1 MYDAIPE
8 TQPLP
13 QSAVPTS
20 TVAAEATAPDPTPQ
34 HDLESFLARVV
45 PPGYLVVAYKKP
57 GQGMRHEFF
66 PPDERQKAAGFIHK
80 RTAQAYD
87 VWYSCGSYRT
97 AGERTQ
103 ANVQALQDF
112 WADLDVKRQGDGK
125 QDGTVYPDQASAVR
139 AVTEFCCASGIPK
152 PNLIIDSGF
161 GLHVH
166 WTIKD
171 AVSPDIWRPFA
182 EGLKRA
188 LIENGMWGD
197 LGVTTDSARIL
208 RPPET
213 RNFKDPTNPREVK
226 VLVWA
231 GAIPNATMYGALAPY
246 LDQTGRSAG
255 ARSNYG
261 SNNLNGAPPAVMMN
275 GASGSLLAAQAGI
288 EKKDYSIATIA
299 TKCPQVARS
308 LANGGAGDPYHLWYG
323 GHLTL
328 AHFCIDGQHYAHE
341 ISKGDPRYDPAQV
354 DAAWQRIA
362 DEVAQKGLGA
372 PTCTS
377 YDGYRPGVCSGCPHS
392 GKLNS
397 PLSLGHAPQITIP
410 STTVVI
416 SGAPASQMPREMDE
430 VTAQAELG
438 ARFSKAASY
447 GGKPTFIRHN
457 PDGTIERRKPED
469 LQVELSGHFVESV
482 GGQGK
487 KEQVGAAR
495 YLMNNPPRV
504 FDRIVYDP
512 PGSNLTRP
520 GEVTFNLWQGFDVA
534 PARGDWRLMRR
545 HIWRVLCGQDAAAF
559 KYLICWLADLVQN
572 PGRCPE
578 VMVILKSKL
587 GGHGKSLL
595 GKWLLRIFGLHGLE
609 VTDPEQVFGEFTA
622 NLEAKSFVLLEELT
636 FPGDHRNSAKVKAL
650 ITAKTVRI
658 NGKNTPAFY
667 VPNTLHYMVTT
678 NEACAIAADAGA
690 RRYFVLDIKD
700 DKPDAEGR
708 RYYQELV
715 AQAERGGIAAMLY
728 DLLLVDLSKFDIRDV
743 PVTDAL
749 IDQQRRSAD
758 DISKWIID
766 CVVTGEIIPGA
777 PNGGFGAAWPPA
789 RIHQSYVTWCQA
801 QGTRRPKVAQI
812 FGKSLSAMGF
822 MRSKTNNPPTWT
834 VPDPAKLLAA
844 VDRQEGIRKRGGG
857 DDRGRA
863 W

>member
-1 MYDAIPE
+1 V
-8 TQPLP
+8 PLDRHH
-13 QSAVPTS
+13 PTDS
-20 TVAAEATAPDPTPQ
+20 QAPAADQTAAETPTDFRYVGPKLHALGYPITVIRPESKAPFLEDWRQLAITQTAD
-34 HDLESFLARVV
+34 DVRRLA
-45 PPGYLVVAYKKP
+45 
-57 GQGMRHEFF
+57 
-66 PPDERQKAAGFIHK
+66 ERYG
-80 RTAQAYD
+80 
-87 VWYSCGSYRT
+87 SCGCGIVTSGT
-97 AGERTQ
+97 VG
-103 ANVQALQDF
+103 L
-112 WADLDVKRQGDGK
+112 DLDVLDKTAAVEIAELAWKMLGRTPARFGRAPK
-125 QDGTVYPDQASAVR
+125 MLLPYRTEGTIKGSIATRKFRDSTEQKHRVEWIINTQFVAFGRYPGIGRPYSWHGGSPLDIAANDLPL
-139 AVTEFCCASGIPK
+139 VTESQMREFIAEAEE
-152 PNLIIDSGF
+152 LLLRHGF
-161 GLHVH
+161 EPEQAATTTVVD
-166 WTIKD
+166 D
-171 AVSPDIWRPFA
+171 APLP
-182 EGLKRA
+182 
-188 LIENGMWGD
+188 
-197 LGVTTDSARIL
+197 
-208 RPPET
+208 
-213 RNFKDPTNPREVK
+213 
-226 VLVWA
+226 
-231 GAIPNATMYGALAPY
+231 
-246 LDQTGRSAG
+246 
-255 ARSNYG
+255 G
-261 SNNLNGAPPAVMMN
+261 SPPAVMIN
-275 GASGSLLAAQAGI
+275 GASGSLLAAQANVPGDWFDALPT
-288 EKKDYSIATIA
+288 EKKNSLVWALARHLVPYADESREKWLPKFAAFHDAFLRGATEGEAAAFWWCRTSKLCNEADIANSWAKFHPAGPGDSTIA
-299 TKCPQVARS
+299 TLIK
-308 LANGGAGDPYHLWYG
+308 
-323 GHLTL
+323 
-328 AHFCIDGQHYAHE
+328 
-341 ISKGDPRYDPAQV
+341 
-354 DAAWQRIA
+354 
-362 DEVAQKGLGA
+362 LGA
-372 PTCTS
+372 DTGFDFSPW
-377 YDGYRPGVCSGCPHS
+377 RSG
-392 GKLNS
+392 
-397 PLSLGHAPQITIP
+397 PQP
-410 STTVVI
+410 SVPASTTVVI
-416 SGAPASQMPREMDE
+416 TGAPASQMPREMDE
-430 VTAQAELG
+430 VTGQAELG

-520 GEVTFNLWQGFDVA
+520 GEVTFNLWRSFDVA
-534 PARGDWRLMRR
+534 PAQGDWRLMRQ
-545 HIWRVLCGQDAAAF
+545 HIWRTLCGQDAAAF
-559 KYLICWLADLVQN
+559 KYLVCWLADLVQN

-658 NGKNTPAFY
+658 NGKNTPSYY

-678 NEACAIAADAGA
+678 NEAWAIAADAGA

-700 DKPDAEGR
+700 DKSDAEGR

-715 AQAERGGIAAMLY
+715 TQAENGGVAAMLY

-766 CVVTGEIIPGA
+766 CVVTGEIIPGT

-822 MRSKTNNPPTWT
+822 TRSKTNNPPTWT

-844 VDRQEGIRKRGGG
+844 ADRQEGIRKK
-857 DDRGRA
+857 RGRR
-863 W
+863 